1 MKLLIEN
8 KKHPDQCS
16 VHNLKNANLVMSDM
30 ATPGGRQLVI
40 YYSSGPCCYT
50 EREYNFFI
58 IEVSMDM
65 VAHKSVVGIPEIL
78 LKYAAEE

>member
-8 KKHPDQCS
+8 KKHPDQCG
-16 VHNLKNANLVMSDM
+16 VHNLKRANLVMSDKV
-30 ATPGGRQLVI
+30 TPGGSQLVI
-40 YYSSGPCCYT
+40 YYSSGTYCYT
-50 EREYNFFI
+50 ERDYNFFI

-65 VAHKSVVGIPEIL
+65 VAHKSEVDIPKIL